1 MCSDNYFICTVTS
14 YNHFAPTHPLMCF
27 ACTKTLKSLKE
38 YRSKHIEDLG
48 FNLDDSYDYV
58 EYNKAMNNDI
68 NSNSFR
74 I

>member
-1 MCSDNYFICTVTS
+1 
-14 YNHFAPTHPLMCF
+14 MCF
-27 ACTKTLKSLKE
+27 ALTKTLKSLKE

-48 FNLDDSYDYV
+48 FNLADSYDYV